1 MSSAHLLVLDERTV
15 IAAVALL
22 AGLGSAGI
30 VAALARS
37 VSAVRP
43 EDRTWLDT
51 PPRFLRLLWWP
62 TRWIAHLVAPLLPA
76 RLQARLAVR
85 LRLAGLDYTLSPAQ
99 LLAHRVAVGL
109 CGLAAGLGCAHAW
122 ALPPA
127 LPALAGA
134 TAGTLIAWSWLDD
147 RIRCRRRLML
157 KQLPF
162 VLDLIT
168 LCVEAGL
175 NLTGALQQAAAKGPA
190 GPLGEELHRVLRDVR
205 AGKSRADA
213 LRGFADRIG
222 EPAIA
227 NLVSTVI
234 QAENM
239 GMSLGPML
247 RAQGEQRRAERF
259 ARAEKAAMEAP
270 VKMLL
275 PLIACIFPCTFI
287 VLGCPIAVKFMTMGL

>member
-1 MSSAHLLVLDERTV
+1 ERTV

-168 LCVEAGL
+168 DRKSTRL
-175 NLTGALQQAAAKGPA
+175 NSS
-190 GPLGEELHRVLRDVR
+190 H
-205 AGKSRADA
+205 
-213 LRGFADRIG
+213 
-222 EPAIA
+222 
-227 NLVSTVI
+227 
-234 QAENM
+234 
-239 GMSLGPML
+239 
-247 RAQGEQRRAERF
+247 
-259 ARAEKAAMEAP
+259 
-270 VKMLL
+270 VK
-275 PLIACIFPCTFI
+275 
-287 VLGCPIAVKFMTMGL
+287 

>member
-51 PPRFLRLLWWP
+51 PPRFLRLLGWP

-109 CGLAAGLGCAHAW
+109 CGLAAGLACAHAG
-122 ALPPA
+122 AVPPA

-287 VLGCPIAVKFMTMGL
+287 VLGFPIAVKFMTMGL